1 MNGIKMED
9 CKFYVDEEKRTVVCV
24 IACDPDAENPIR
36 VDRLVIDFI
45 MDNFQFPDIDFDS
58 AVNYGKL
65 YQALKMPKRFVG
77 KAVCA
82 EGDEWNEE
90 LGRKLAFYRAKDKC
104 YKSFFKRANL
114 FAQKIDQRL
123 NQAMDMFNEMGVKL
137 DENRDKLLDEI
148 DEMLK

>member
-9 CKFYVDEEKRTVVCV
+9 CEFYVDEEKRTIVCV
-24 IACDPDAENPIR
+24 IDETEDMLLEFILENMS
-36 VDRLVIDFI
+36 FG
-45 MDNFQFPDIDFDS
+45 DFD
-58 AVNYGKL
+58 L
-65 YQALKMPKRFVG
+65 YNAIMWCGRIKYKLKMPNRFVG

-114 FAQKIDQRL
+114 FVQKIDQRL
-123 NQAMDMFNEMGVKL
+123 NQAMDMFNEMGAKL
-137 DENRDKLLDEI
+137 DENRDKLLEEI